1 MNRILVSSSLFL
13 LLAVA
18 CARASAPSLTP
29 TSSPPPS
36 PPATATLTIFS
47 PTPEATVSLRRG
59 INISDALEAPNEGDW
74 GLTVQ
79 EEYFDLIKEAGFDFV
94 RLPIRWNAH
103 ADESA
108 PYALDPVFFSRI
120 DQIVN
125 WALSRDLV
133 IILDFH
139 NYDEMAS
146 DPWSHKDRFLA
157 IWSQLAEHYKDYPP
171 QVMFELLNEP
181 NDQLDAALWNTY
193 LGEALTIIRRTNPT
207 RDIIVGPA

>member
-1 MNRILVSSSLFL
+1 
-13 LLAVA
+13 
-18 CARASAPSLTP
+18 
-29 TSSPPPS
+29 
-36 PPATATLTIFS
+36 
-47 PTPEATVSLRRG
+47 VSLRRG